1 MSPAMAHRSNQ
12 QNAVIAHMAEGLVS
26 LAILPHMQSK
36 VGIYCYMYVYVYIYI
51 YMYIC
56 MYMNMCMF

>member
-26 LAILPHMQSK
+26 LAILPHMQPK
-36 VGIYCYMYVYVYIYI
+36 VDIYLYISI
-51 YMYIC
+51 HTHFCI
-56 MYMNMCMF
+56 